1 MEKLQEIFVK
11 VTQKEYGYNRLLDM
25 IQILIQIKDIKD

>member
-25 IQILIQIKDIKD
+25 IQIQIKDIKD